1 MIVLKR
7 VLGAVVLI
15 VSLANMAG
23 VAYGAK
29 IAEKA
34 SMQAAMQQYIDG
46 RLVEGAYLHLNMET
60 GKVRRL
66 YPSKAHPMILSMD
79 DYFVLCTDFR
89 DAGDG
94 SVNVD
99 FYLARENGRF
109 VVFNVAIDDRVM
121 LKRQIGAGKAKRV
134 D

>member
-1 MIVLKR
+1 MIVFNRL
-7 VLGAVVLI
+7 LGAMVLI
-15 VSLANMAG
+15 VSLANMSG

-34 SMQAAMQQYIDG
+34 AMQAAMQQYIDG
-46 RLVEGAYLHLNMET
+46 RLVEGAYLHMNMET
-60 GKVRRL
+60 GKVSRF
-66 YPSKAHPMILSMD
+66 YPSKAHPMILSMGKF
-79 DYFVLCTDFR
+79 FVLCTDFR

-94 SVNVD
+94 AVNAD

-121 LKRQIGAGKAKRV
+121 LKRQIGEGKAQRV